1 MSNILVKYF
10 SRKANFQIGT
20 VSACVLNLM
29 LSVGYYLEI
38 NSAAV
43 ITIKISLI
51 MIYGMTLGPLVWPYL
66 PEVVPA
72 RIIPLAQTMNWAIDC
87 LTLTLPPI
95 ILTHAESASPLFFI
109 FFAWDFLSII
119 INHFLIV

>member
-72 RIIPLAQTMNWAIDC
+72 RIIPLAQTMNWVIDC